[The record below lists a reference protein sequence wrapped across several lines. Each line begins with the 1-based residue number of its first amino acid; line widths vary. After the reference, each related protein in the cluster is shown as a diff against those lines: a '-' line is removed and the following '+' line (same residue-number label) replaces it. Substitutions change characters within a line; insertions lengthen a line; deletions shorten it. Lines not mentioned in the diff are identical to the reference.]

1 MDKYEYGLKT
11 EQLKKYALEGT
22 FDEDALEICESLN
35 WKREKDITLLSIGA
49 NVYEAYRRYEKA
61 LFVLERMYKISNA
74 RRRNAYHIIELALEY
89 GDYNTA
95 ANYLDE
101 YKRLAPQDAKCI
113 LLEYRIAKG
122 RMGVKLEEEK
132 EDPKGQE
139 IRELNK
145 IIPILERYVKADC
158 DEAWMY
164 ELAEQYH
171 RVGRREDC
179 VAMCNQIS
187 LWFSVGSYVEKALR
201 LKTIYTPLSEEQRE
215 MIKNRYKYEERL
227 KDFVNDLKV
236 PEEIPEII
244 TKEEARERA
253 EKRAGA
259 GENTAARNPEKEEAI
274 VMTNLETLD
283 PDPFREMSEPEKE
296 EEGRKPVSGAAFI
309 ESARTASTK
318 VENISIDSLDHIRR
332 LRQDFEDR
340 AAKTQEAPQAEEAYE
355 VPLEEDLEPISQEN
369 SQENSWETALSS
381 HQFDPKD
388 VSVDLSEEKTYAAIQ
403 ELKSIGH
410 FTVKSDIEKKG
421 IQLAVSIISQK
432 IQEGEPVSN
441 QIARTS
447 GEKLNQTGVQE
458 ALGELS
464 GAVLF
469 IERAGTLSESSLWN
483 LNLFME
489 KPDNSVLV
497 VLIDTGDGI
506 DGIWKK
512 NPKLKEQFRFRFSVR
527 TISVDDLAEYATAY
541 AASKNCVLH
550 DMALIPLYDTLEVIV
565 SDKKGNEKKRVE
577 DLIDYAIENASG
589 KRLKQR
595 IRNIFLVRLDEQG
608 RTILREED
616 FT

>member
-1 MDKYEYGLKT
+1 MDKYEYSLKT

-122 RMGVKLEEEK
+122 RMGVKLQEK
-132 EDPKGQE
+132 TDDPKGQE

-171 RVGRREDC
+171 RVGRRDDC

-244 TKEEARERA
+244 TKEEAKERA
-253 EKRAGA
+253 EKRAGS
-259 GENTAARNPEKEEAI
+259 GETTAVRDLEKEDAV

-283 PDPFREMSEPEKE
+283 PDPFQEMSEPEKE

-309 ESARTASTK
+309 ESARTANTK

-332 LRQDFEDR
+332 LKQDFETR
-340 AAKTQEAPQAEEAYE
+340 AAQTQRTQTKEVYE
-355 VPLEEDLEPISQEN
+355 VPLEEALESTSE
-369 SQENSWETALSS
+369 ETVLSS
-381 HQFDPKD
+381 PQPDPED
-388 VSVDLSEEKTYAAIQ
+388 VSMDQSEEKTYAAVQ

-432 IQEGEPVSN
+432 IREGEPVSN

-447 GEKLNQTGVQE
+447 GEKLNQAGVQE
-458 ALGELS
+458 ALGGLS
-464 GAVLF
+464 GVVLF

-483 LNLFME
+483 LNLFLE
-489 KPDNSVLV
+489 RPDNSVLA

-527 TISVDDLAEYATAY
+527 TLSVDDLAEYATAY
-541 AASKNCVLH
+541 AASKNYVLH